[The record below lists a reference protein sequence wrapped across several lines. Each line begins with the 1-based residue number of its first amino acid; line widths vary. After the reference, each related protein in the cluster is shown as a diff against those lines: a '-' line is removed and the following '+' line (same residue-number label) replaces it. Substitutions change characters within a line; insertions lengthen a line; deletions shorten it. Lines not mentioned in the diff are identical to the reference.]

1 MGSRY
6 WNQKKRKKLT
16 ISISY
21 HHFGE
26 FFQNDGRPSNKEK
39 KAAIKKTTIKDVAA
53 LADVSIKTVSR
64 VVNKE
69 SNLREATRD
78 KVLKAIKKLN
88 YTPNLSARG
97 LAGHHSF
104 LFAVL
109 YDNPSAN
116 YILDIQNGVLKE
128 CRKEGFDLLIYPCEA
143 NSKKLYQEI
152 IELVKK
158 SRVAGLILTPPLS
171 DMAPLQKKLKKEKI
185 PFVRIA
191 PTHHDLISPFVHCD
205 DQTAACRMTEH
216 LLSLGHSD
224 IAFIKGHPD
233 HGASELRLA
242 GYKKA
247 LKQAGLPINRTFI
260 RQGQF
265 DFNLGVRCGKELLTM
280 DPPPTAI
287 FACNDDMAAGVLY
300 LAHQMKVSVPQQL
313 SVVGFDDSPVAQQV
327 WPALTTVKQ
336 PIIDMAQ
343 SATAVLIANLRKNT
357 TQNIVQA
364 FECTLAIRDST
375 SAI

>member
-1 MGSRY
+1 MD
-6 WNQKKRKKLT
+6 
-16 ISISY
+16 ISHITQPQDALSLAN
-21 HHFGE
+21 H
-26 FFQNDGRPSNKEK
+26 KK
-39 KAAIKKTTIKDVAA
+39 KATINDVAA

-69 SNLREATRD
+69 GNLREATRE

-128 CRKEGFDLLIYPCEA
+128 CRKEGFDLLIHPCQA
-143 NSKKLYQEI
+143 NSTKLFDEI
-152 IELVKK
+152 EELVRK
-158 SRVAGLILTPPLS
+158 SRVAGIILTPPLS
-171 DMAPLQKKLKKEKI
+171 DKISLQKKMQKAGI

-191 PTHHDLISPFVHCD
+191 PKNRDLMSPFVHCD

-216 LLSLGHSD
+216 LLALGHTE

-233 HGASELRLA
+233 HGASELRLM
-242 GYKKA
+242 GYKSA
-247 LKQAGLPINRTFI
+247 LKQAGLPIKKTFI

-265 DFNLGVRCGKELLTM
+265 DFNSGVRCTKELLTL
-280 DPPPTAI
+280 DYPPTAI

-300 LAHQMKVSVPQQL
+300 AAHQYKVSVPKEL

-336 PIIDMAQ
+336 PILTMAQ
-343 SATAVLIANLRKNT
+343 SVTAVLIAKLRKNSD
-357 TQNIVQA
+357 QKIIQA
-364 FECTLAIRDST
+364 FECTLEIRDST
-375 SAI
+375 AKPKKK